1 MSIARTMPTAV
12 SRRHAR
18 TGGWRKMSGKLHEYA
33 RVSVARG
40 VDANDLPSQGWV
52 LADSE
57 QVFEGVGS
65 GASWSRPGLN
75 RLKDALH
82 RATV

>member
-1 MSIARTMPTAV
+1 
-12 SRRHAR
+12 
-18 TGGWRKMSGKLHEYA
+18 MSGKLHEYA

-57 QVFEGVGS
+57 QVFEDVGS
-65 GASWSRPGLN
+65 GPSRNRPGLN
-75 RLKDALH
+75 RLKEVLAPGNCVKVAALD
-82 RATV
+82 RLAVRLPNCCSCWAG

>member
-1 MSIARTMPTAV
+1 
-12 SRRHAR
+12 
-18 TGGWRKMSGKLHEYA
+18 MSGKLHEYA

-57 QVFEGVGS
+57 QVFEDVGS
-65 GASWSRPGLN
+65 GASRNWPGLN
-75 RLKDALH
+75 RLKEVLAPGNCVKVAALD
-82 RATV
+82 RLAVRLPNCCSCWAG